1 MPSTDP
7 RLHILVVGQLV
18 ARKGIRQLFDALCA
32 APEVCP
38 RIEVRFAGTGS
49 LRGEVEAG
57 IASLAGTGLIASV
70 LGQVSSEALPGIY
83 AWGDVLLF
91 PSLDDEWGVVVNEA
105 MAAGLAVVGSRYAGA
120 AVELIQEGDTGWLF
134 DPLEATA
141 FANVLRRIAL
151 TPRDVFRR
159 MGERGRGM
167 IAGFSHDAA
176 YRNLVAA
183 VQCALGAK
191 TNTS

>member
-1 MPSTDP
+1 
-7 RLHILVVGQLV
+7 
-18 ARKGIRQLFDALCA
+18 
-32 APEVCP
+32 
-38 RIEVRFAGTGS
+38 

-70 LGQVSSEALPGIY
+70 LGQVSLEDLPGIY